1 MIHAYLLGQENLIN
15 FIQLPFDRLVENQA
29 LRHSDSIIC
38 HDCAFKASAGCKA
51 V

>member
-1 MIHAYLLGQENLIN
+1 MPTYWDRKIS

-29 LRHSDSIIC
+29 LRHSDSIIY

-51 V
+51 A